1 MELSTHLV
9 VHENRECWPPEFPV
23 DEAAVWP
30 SVAPAHKHIVRV
42 LSGLFDFQGLI
53 VEHKAADKTTETKA
67 LFDGTPRP
75 RELLQYDVI
84 LELWVD

>member
-1 MELSTHLV
+1 MQKLLHADARAGT
-9 VHENRECWPPEFPV
+9 
-23 DEAAVWP
+23 D
-30 SVAPAHKHIVRV
+30 
-42 LSGLFDFQGLI
+42 GLFDFQGLI